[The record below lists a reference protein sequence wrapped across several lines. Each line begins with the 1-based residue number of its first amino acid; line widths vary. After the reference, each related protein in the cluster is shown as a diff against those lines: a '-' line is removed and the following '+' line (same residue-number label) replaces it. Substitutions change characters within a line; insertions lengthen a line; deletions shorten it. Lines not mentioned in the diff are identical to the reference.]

1 MKNRYYPS
9 VDKLFYWI
17 AIPTNI
23 LFIAALIPM
32 ILLAPKG
39 LTIMIPTIVFTDYFL
54 ISPLFGYVELREDEL
69 FIKYGFF
76 LKKEIPYGKIRSIKK
91 NRSIISEA
99 TMSLKNALDHI
110 EIRYNKFDITIVSLK
125 NTDNFLE
132 EIEQRRK
139 SSQ

>member
-1 MKNRYYPS
+1 VKNRYYPS

-32 ILLAPKG
+32 ILLAPEG

-54 ISPLFGYVELREDEL
+54 ISPLFGYVKLREDEL

>member
-32 ILLAPKG
+32 ILLAPEG

>member
-32 ILLAPKG
+32 ILLAPEG

-125 NTDNFLE
+125 NTDTFLE